1 VKTSFECIVIVDDSK
16 DTTIPFIEAYNKSD
30 PRFRVILNDLGPGPA
45 KAIKKGISNS
55 KGDFIA
61 VVSGDGSD
69 DVNQI
74 DELVRLVERGVS
86 VAVASRHVQG
96 GQLVG
101 SPFLKGFLSKMA
113 GLSLYH
119 LARIGTRDSTNNFK
133 IYDKNFL
140 KMVTIESEYGF
151 ELGLELVTKAKHLKL
166 KIAEVFHFE
175 PLAAQHFLLNA
186 SNITNFLA
194 TNFNYESYVN
204 STVFYVLPV
213 FEDVLRRGML
223 ETAFRVRRS
232 NYSYEIMGRKLRIYP
247 IPTTDLQTGR
257 LYIKVVKPQKP

>member
-1 VKTSFECIVIVDDSK
+1 MKLLSIVIPAYNEADYIVLTLNRIRDSVKTSFECIVIVDNSK
-16 DTTIPFIEAYNKSD
+16 DTTIPFIEAYNESD

-119 LARIGTRDSTNNFK
+119 LARMGTRDSTNNFK

-151 ELGLELVTKAKHLKL
+151 ELGLELVTKAKQLKL
-166 KIAEVFHFE
+166 KIAE
-175 PLAAQHFLLNA
+175 
-186 SNITNFLA
+186 
-194 TNFNYESYVN
+194 
-204 STVFYVLPV
+204 
-213 FEDVLRRGML
+213 
-223 ETAFRVRRS
+223 
-232 NYSYEIMGRKLRIYP
+232 
-247 IPTTDLQTGR
+247 IPTIWIERSEGKSNFPLLKSLPR
-257 LYIKVVKPQKP
+257 YLHWYLKALMRI

>member
-1 VKTSFECIVIVDDSK
+1 MTLLSIVIPAYNEAEYIVLTLNRIRDSVKTSFECLVIVDDSK
-16 DTTIPFIEAYNKSD
+16 DATIPFIEAYNKSD
-30 PRFRVILNDLGPGPA
+30 PRFRFILNDLGPGPA

-74 DELVRLVERGVS
+74 DELVKLVERGVS

-101 SPFLKGFLSKMA
+101 SPFLKGFLSKIA

-119 LARIGTRDSTNNFK
+119 LARMGTRDSTNNFK

-140 KMVTIESEYGF
+140 KLITIESRDGF
-151 ELGLELVTKAKHLKL
+151 ELGLELVTKAKKLKL
-166 KIAEVFHFE
+166 KIAE
-175 PLAAQHFLLNA
+175 
-186 SNITNFLA
+186 
-194 TNFNYESYVN
+194 
-204 STVFYVLPV
+204 
-213 FEDVLRRGML
+213 
-223 ETAFRVRRS
+223 
-232 NYSYEIMGRKLRIYP
+232 
-247 IPTTDLQTGR
+247 IPTIWIERSEGKSNFPLLKSLPR
-257 LYIKVVKPQKP
+257 YLYWYLKALMRI

>member
-1 VKTSFECIVIVDDSK
+1 MKLLSIVIPAYNEAEYIVLTLNRIRDSVKTSFECLVIVDDSK

-74 DELVRLVERGVS
+74 DELVKLVERGVS

-101 SPFLKGFLSKMA
+101 SPFLKGFLSRIA

-140 KMVTIESEYGF
+140 KMITIESRYGF
-151 ELGLELVTKAKHLKL
+151 ELGLELVTKAKQLKL
-166 KIAEVFHFE
+166 KIAE
-175 PLAAQHFLLNA
+175 
-186 SNITNFLA
+186 
-194 TNFNYESYVN
+194 
-204 STVFYVLPV
+204 
-213 FEDVLRRGML
+213 
-223 ETAFRVRRS
+223 
-232 NYSYEIMGRKLRIYP
+232 
-247 IPTTDLQTGR
+247 IPTIWIERSEGKSNFPLFKSVPR
-257 LYIKVVKPQKP
+257 YLYWYLKALMRI

>member
-1 VKTSFECIVIVDDSK
+1 MKLLSIVIPAYNEAEYIVLTLNRIRDSVKTSFECLVIVDDSK

-45 KAIKKGISNS
+45 KAIKKGMSNS

-74 DELVRLVERGVS
+74 DELVKLVERGVS

-101 SPFLKGFLSKMA
+101 SPFIKGFLSKIA
-113 GLSLYH
+113 GLSLYY
-119 LARIGTRDSTNNFK
+119 LARMGTRDSTNNFK

-140 KMVTIESEYGF
+140 NMITIESRYGF
-151 ELGLELVTKAKHLKL
+151 ELGLELVTKAKKLKL
-166 KIAEVFHFE
+166 KIAE
-175 PLAAQHFLLNA
+175 
-186 SNITNFLA
+186 
-194 TNFNYESYVN
+194 
-204 STVFYVLPV
+204 
-213 FEDVLRRGML
+213 
-223 ETAFRVRRS
+223 
-232 NYSYEIMGRKLRIYP
+232 
-247 IPTTDLQTGR
+247 IPTIWIERSEGKSNFPLLESLPR
-257 LYIKVVKPQKP
+257 YLYWYLKALMRI